1 MRLFSS
7 LSSASLKKKKPASN
21 ALDSSLTHGAVH
33 KIHAAATK
41 QTSVPCT
48 SSDSASRSSSR
59 RPKQP
64 RSRDYEHI
72 ASTGGLDSG
81 ARGQNQHEP
90 TKKYTER
97 DARI

>member
-1 MRLFSS
+1 M
-7 LSSASLKKKKPASN
+7 
-21 ALDSSLTHGAVH
+21 AVAV
-33 KIHAAATK
+33 AAASGGMDSECLLAPDGGGINNDTGG
-41 QTSVPCT
+41 ST

-72 ASTGGLDSG
+72 ASTGGLDS
-81 ARGQNQHEP
+81 ARGQNQHEL

>member
-21 ALDSSLTHGAVH
+21 ALDSSLTDCAVQ

-41 QTSVPCT
+41 QTSMSST

-72 ASTGGLDSG
+72 ASTGGLDS
-81 ARGQNQHEP
+81 ARGQNQHEL

>member
-1 MRLFSS
+1 MSF
-7 LSSASLKKKKPASN
+7 AFEVTGTLKKKKNPASN
-21 ALDSSLTHGAVH
+21 ALDSSLTDCAVQ
-33 KIHAAATK
+33 KIHATATK
-41 QTSVPCT
+41 QTSMSST

-72 ASTGGLDSG
+72 ASTGGLDS
-81 ARGQNQHEP
+81 ARGQNQHEL

>member
-1 MRLFSS
+1 MSS
-7 LSSASLKKKKPASN
+7 
-21 ALDSSLTHGAVH
+21 
-33 KIHAAATK
+33 
-41 QTSVPCT
+41 T

-72 ASTGGLDSG
+72 ASTGGLDS
-81 ARGQNQHEP
+81 ARGQNQHEL